1 MVEIEKQKVVIIGHG
16 ATSRLGIVRALSEL
30 GCKITVIVMSW
41 FRGTESKLD
50 NRKPYDCY
58 SKYITKVY
66 YCYAKDGEG
75 LIQLLLNKCADSSN
89 KAILLPDSDFSAAI
103 IDDNQKVL
111 APFFLFPSIGNRPGA
126 IRYWMNKEVQKDLA
140 HTVGLNVSKANVI
153 EIKNG
158 KYSIPDDIKYPC
170 FTKALVT
177 INGGK
182 HLFKRCNNIQ
192 DLHSLL
198 ESIPKNQDIR
208 LLVEDYKEIDTEY
221 ATMGFSDGEN
231 VIIPGVITFI
241 ENAKSHFGVA
251 MNGRIGPISG
261 FEDLLERFKLFVQK
275 VGFVGVF
282 DIDFF
287 SSGNELYFG
296 EMNLRFGASGYA
308 ITKMGVNLPV
318 MLVKYLRGEDITY
331 MKKTISGSS
340 IFVNERMCEEDWY
353 LNIINSKDYFRLI
366 RSADICFVAD
376 DRDKQPQIVFQL
388 VHLVHFFKK
397 KLHLV

>member
-158 KYSIPDDIKYPC
+158 K
-170 FTKALVT
+170 
-177 INGGK
+177 
-182 HLFKRCNNIQ
+182 
-192 DLHSLL
+192 
-198 ESIPKNQDIR
+198 
-208 LLVEDYKEIDTEY
+208 
-221 ATMGFSDGEN
+221 
-231 VIIPGVITFI
+231 
-241 ENAKSHFGVA
+241 
-251 MNGRIGPISG
+251 
-261 FEDLLERFKLFVQK
+261 
-275 VGFVGVF
+275 
-282 DIDFF
+282 
-287 SSGNELYFG
+287 
-296 EMNLRFGASGYA
+296 
-308 ITKMGVNLPV
+308 
-318 MLVKYLRGEDITY
+318 
-331 MKKTISGSS
+331 
-340 IFVNERMCEEDWY
+340 
-353 LNIINSKDYFRLI
+353 
-366 RSADICFVAD
+366 
-376 DRDKQPQIVFQL
+376 
-388 VHLVHFFKK
+388 
-397 KLHLV
+397 